1 LCIFSSAAN
10 LVSISLCH
18 DIKDL
23 IQEFYKLELIVV
35 NNNERTNAAN
45 IENASSA
52 LNTMNTNS
60 NNENPS
66 SDEMSS
72 GALPISSNTI
82 NSNMPK
88 DSSQPIG
95 ITTPGAFFNHHASRF
110 KSKLM
115 TPTHLQSSATTTTI
129 IPNAQQP
136 ATQQPTTIT
145 AASSAKLSNYK
156 QQQQLLAY
164 SSTWQSIR
172 NNLIILA
179 NAAAIELYFLCVED
193 EPDAEKLCTK
203 CSEKFFINL
212 SLRDTVMQAP
222 LISSCIQVL
231 GRLAIKYP
239 NLSKISIKHLSDF
252 LTEPSPIL
260 LKQYKHIIEKLSAHK
275 NGTSVVS
282 SGNGTMATGARVQYS
297 NTLGTSSLRY
307 MDNSISAGNG
317 PFQPHHAKTLSAGIN
332 TKLLNQVINSDGHHT
347 LQLPSNS
354 HGGFRSISRHQT
366 LQYRAGGGIAN
377 IVSNSK
383 SIPIFE
389 FLRDSTIECLCQ

>member
-1 LCIFSSAAN
+1 M
-10 LVSISLCH
+10 
-18 DIKDL
+18 
-23 IQEFYKLELIVV
+23 
-35 NNNERTNAAN
+35 
-45 IENASSA
+45 
-52 LNTMNTNS
+52 NTMNNDS
-60 NNENPS
+60 QS
-66 SDEMSS
+66 SGEMSGGS
-72 GALPISSNTI
+72 LPISSNAI
-82 NSNMPK
+82 NSTMPK
-88 DSSQPIG
+88 DSGQAIG
-95 ITTPGAFFNHHASRF
+95 ITNPGAFFNHHANRF

-115 TPTHLQSSATTTTI
+115 APSLLQSSTTAMS
-129 IPNAQQP
+129 N
-136 ATQQPTTIT
+136 TQQSAAQSNLIT

-164 SSTWQSIR
+164 SFAWQSIR

-222 LISSCIQVL
+222 LIASCIQVL

-239 NLSKISIKHLSDF
+239 NLSKISIKYLTDF

-260 LKQYKHIIEKLSAHK
+260 LKQYKHIIEKIS
-275 NGTSVVS
+275 TSKSGPSVG
-282 SGNGTMATGARVQYS
+282 SGNGSANIGVKSNYS

-317 PFQPHHAKTLSAGIN
+317 PFLPHHSKTLSAGVN
-332 TKLLNQVINSDGHHT
+332 TKLLNQVMNSDGHHT
-347 LQLPSNS
+347 LKLPSHS
-354 HGGFRSISRHQT
+354 HGGSRSVSRHQT
-366 LQYRAGGGIAN
+366 LQYRAGGGLAN

-389 FLRDSTIECLCQ
+389 FLRDLTIECLCQ